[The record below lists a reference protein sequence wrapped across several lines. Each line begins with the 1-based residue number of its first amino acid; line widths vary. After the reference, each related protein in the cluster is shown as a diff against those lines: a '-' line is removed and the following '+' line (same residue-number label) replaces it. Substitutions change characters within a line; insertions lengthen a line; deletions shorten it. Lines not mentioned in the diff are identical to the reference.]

1 MNTNKP
7 TPRERI
13 TAVLIGIA
21 ATVGWAL
28 IVILIGQ
35 L

>member
-1 MNTNKP
+1 MNNQ
-7 TPRERI
+7 RI
-13 TAVLIGIA
+13 NAVLIGIA
-21 ATVGWAL
+21 VTVGWAL

>member
-1 MNTNKP
+1 MNNQ
-7 TPRERI
+7 RI
-13 TAVLIGIA
+13 NAVLIGITL
-21 ATVGWAL
+21 TVGWAL

>member
-1 MNTNKP
+1 MK
-7 TPRERI
+7 RQRI
-13 TAVLIGIA
+13 NAVLIGI
-21 ATVGWAL
+21 TLTFGWAL